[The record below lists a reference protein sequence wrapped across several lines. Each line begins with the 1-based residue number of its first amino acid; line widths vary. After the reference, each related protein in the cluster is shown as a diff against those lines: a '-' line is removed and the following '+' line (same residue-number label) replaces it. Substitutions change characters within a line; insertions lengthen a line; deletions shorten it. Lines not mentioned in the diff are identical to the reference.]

1 MDKLLDIDELTV
13 QYKTNNGVI
22 TALQEVNLEIG
33 KSELLAVVGESG
45 CGKSTLGLSIIGLLP
60 KSAKVNHGSI
70 GYSGTNLAA
79 LSQKQMRNYRGTEIA
94 MIFQEPLTSLNPVYK
109 IGDQMAEA
117 IVLRKLRK
125 EYGNDGKRV
134 KGEVMQNVYRTDT
147 VNVSR
152 LPKIRRIS
160 RKLRSEIVEWLSLVR
175 IPDPEQVLERYPFE
189 LSGGMRQRVMIA
201 MALSEEPALLIAD
214 EPTTAL
220 DVTTQAQV
228 LTLMHELM
236 DKVSTTVLLV
246 THDLAVAS
254 QVADRIV
261 VMYAGEIAEDA
272 EVRDLFFEPFH
283 PYTKGLLSC
292 IPSGTK
298 DNSSLKPI
306 PGFVPDARQL
316 PAGCKFEPRCPFA
329 FDRCRQN
336 RPDLKQVKEN
346 RKVACFL
353 YDK

>member
-1 MDKLLDIDELTV
+1 VDKLLDIEELTV
-13 QYKTNNGVI
+13 QYETNSGVI

-60 KSAKVNHGSI
+60 KSANVNHGSI
-70 GYSGTNLAA
+70 QYRGTNLAA
-79 LSQKQMRNYRGTEIA
+79 LNQKQMRSYRGTEIA
-94 MIFQEPLTSLNPVYK
+94 MIFQEPLTSLNPVYR
-109 IGDQMAEA
+109 IGDQIAEA
-117 IVLRKLRK
+117 IALRKLRK
-125 EYGNDGKRV
+125 EYGKSSKQV
-134 KGEVMQNVYRTDT
+134 EGEVMQKVYRADSA
-147 VNVSR
+147 NVSR
-152 LPKIRRIS
+152 FPRVSRIS
-160 RKLRSEIVEWLSLVR
+160 SELRSEIVEWLSLVR

-236 DKVSTTVLLV
+236 DKVNTTILLV

-254 QVADRIV
+254 QVADRVV
-261 VMYAGEIAEDA
+261 VMYAGEIAEVAD
-272 EVRDLFFEPFH
+272 VRNLFSDPLH

-298 DNSSLKPI
+298 DNSSLRPI

-316 PAGCKFEPRCPFA
+316 PAGCKFEPRCPYA
-329 FDRCRQN
+329 LDRCRQN
-336 RPDLKQVKEN
+336 KPNLMSIKEN
-346 RKVACFL
+346 HEVACFL